1 MAAVRS
7 EFNVKLVV
15 DPDVRAS
22 SIVRGRV
29 ESCYG
34 QHAFSG
40 WLELL
45 GQLEGLVDRARE
57 DAERALE
64 GERR

>member
-1 MAAVRS
+1 MATVRS
-7 EFNVKLVV
+7 EFNVTLVV
-15 DPDVRAS
+15 DAAS
-22 SIVRGRV
+22 CTPSAMRGRV

-34 QHAFSG
+34 QQTFSG

-57 DAERALE
+57 DAARALE
-64 GERR
+64 GQDR

>member
-15 DPDVRAS
+15 DPDVRTS

-45 GQLEGLVDRARE
+45 GQLEGLVDPRE

-64 GERR
+64 GKRL